1 MRPQPKNTI
10 STRGKILG
18 GPRPLVCIPLV
29 GNKKDDIVA
38 EARNIPVLAPDAV
51 ELRVDAWDF
60 IEDLDFSVSMIGKV
74 RNMIGEF
81 PIILTCRSHKEGGFK
96 EIPDEAKFALYQ
108 AAADE
113 KLVDYIDVE
122 LSCGS
127 DKIDALRRFLE
138 TCGIS
143 MIISY
148 HNFEKTPARDE
159 ILSILA
165 SEIES
170 GAGVAKI
177 ALMPQSEEDV
187 LCLMSATLET
197 RRMYP
202 DTPLITMSMG
212 EMGSISRVSGGF
224 FGSDLTF
231 AVGSKASA
239 PGQISVDSMKRC
251 FHVLYC

>member
-1 MRPQPKNTI
+1 MRLQPKNTI
-10 STRGKILG
+10 NSRGKILG
-18 GPRPLVCIPLV
+18 GPKPLVCIPLV
-29 GNKKDDIVA
+29 GNKMEDVTV
-38 EARNIPVLAPDAV
+38 EARNIPILAPDAV

-96 EIPDEAKFALYQ
+96 EVPDEAKFALYET
-108 AAADE
+108 ATEE

-122 LSCGS
+122 LSCGA
-127 DKIDALRRFLE
+127 DRIDTLRRLLE
-138 TCGIS
+138 SCGIS

-148 HNFEKTPARDE
+148 HDFEKTPARDE

-170 GAGVAKI
+170 GAMVGKI
-177 ALMPQSEEDV
+177 AVMPECEEDV

-197 RRMYP
+197 RRRYP
-202 DTPLITMSMG
+202 DVPLITMSMG

-251 FHVLYC
+251 FEVLYS

>member
-60 IEDLDFSVSMIGKV
+60 IEDTDLSVMMVGEIRK
-74 RNMIGEF
+74 MIGEL
-81 PIILTCRSHKEGGFK
+81 PVILTCRSYKEGGFK
-96 EIPDEAKFALYQ
+96 KVSEGAKFGLYER
-108 AAADE
+108 AAE
-113 KLVDYIDVE
+113 KGTADYIDVE
-122 LSCGS
+122 LSCGA
-127 DKIDALRRFLE
+127 DRIDPLRRVLE
-138 TCGIS
+138 SSGIS

-148 HNFEKTPARDE
+148 HDFENTPCKDE
-159 ILSILA
+159 IVSILA

-251 FHVLYC
+251 FHVLYY